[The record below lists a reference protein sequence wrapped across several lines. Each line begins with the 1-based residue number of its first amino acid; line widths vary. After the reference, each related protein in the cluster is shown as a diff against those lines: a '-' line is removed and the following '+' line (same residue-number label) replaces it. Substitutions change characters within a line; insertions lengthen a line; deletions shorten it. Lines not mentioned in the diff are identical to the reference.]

1 MIRLAVVHDIKYN
14 MCRKAFELLSNAEYD
29 VLLLCGGL
37 RECFKLYRIERNLL
51 GINRIGDDA
60 AEVKFLKNRES
71 YLPGRIVAIAEGV
84 CIAGIDGIN
93 TAQSKKMLLNAV
105 MPDGCKH
112 VVILSAYPP
121 SGTRCAVKQ
130 IDFCG
135 VTLRIGL
142 DFTPILEKLSN
153 YRVSIVSCSEGRDI
167 CFDVIG
173 GSAVVVNIPSGIYVV
188 SVDDEIHVEKLLA
201 V

>member
-1 MIRLAVVHDIKYN
+1 MIRFAVVHSIKYN
-14 MCRKAFELLSNAEYD
+14 MCRKTFELLSNAEYD
-29 VLLLCGGL
+29 VLLFCGGL
-37 RECFKLYRIERNLL
+37 RECFKLYRIERSLL
-51 GINRIGDDA
+51 GINRVGDDT
-60 AEVKFLKNRES
+60 AEVKFLKNRDS
-71 YLPGRIVAIAEGV
+71 YLPGRIVAVAEGV

-105 MPDGCKH
+105 MPENCKH
-112 VVILSAYPP
+112 VIILSAYPP
-121 SGTRCAVKQ
+121 LGTRCAIKQ
-130 IDFCG
+130 VDFCG

-142 DFTPILEKLSN
+142 DFTPILEKFSK
-153 YRVSIVSCSEGRDI
+153 YRVSIVSCSEDRDM

-173 GSAVVVNIPSGIYVV
+173 GSTVVVNIPSGVHVI

>member
-1 MIRLAVVHDIKYN
+1 MIRFAVVHSIKYN
-14 MCRKAFELLSNAEYD
+14 MCRKTFELLNNAEYD

-37 RECFKLYRIERNLL
+37 RECFKLYRVERNLL
-51 GINRIGDDA
+51 GINRVGDDT

-71 YLPGRIVAIAEGV
+71 YLPGRIVAVAEGV

-105 MPDGCKH
+105 IPNSCKH
-112 VVILSAYPP
+112 VIILSAYPP

-130 IDFCG
+130 IGFCG
-135 VTLRIGL
+135 VTLQIGL
-142 DFTPILEKLSN
+142 DFTSILEKFSK
-153 YRVSIVSCSEGRDI
+153 YRVSVVSCSEDRDI

-173 GSAVVVNIPSGIYVV
+173 GLTVVVNVPNGIHIV